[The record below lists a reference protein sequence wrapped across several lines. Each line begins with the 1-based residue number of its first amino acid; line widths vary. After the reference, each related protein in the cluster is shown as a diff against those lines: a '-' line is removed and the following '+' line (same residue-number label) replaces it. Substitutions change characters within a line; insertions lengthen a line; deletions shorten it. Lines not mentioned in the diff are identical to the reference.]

1 MIDERIASRR
11 KDVRAERKRARLRRT
26 VRAVV
31 LAVLLAGLF
40 VLERSPL
47 VALEEIRVNGTERL
61 EPRDVIDASKL
72 ALGTSTLRL
81 RLRGAER
88 AIEALP
94 LVRDASARRIDP
106 LKVEIQVEERT
117 PALQIRGA
125 GVDAIAD
132 REGVIILR
140 GVATGV
146 PEIWLPVTPPQ
157 PGATVAADATL
168 ANAYLV
174 WRSLSGPLRGR
185 VLRYVAAGP
194 DELSLILIDGIEVRF
209 GRAERIDEKVRA
221 LGAVL
226 ADVTGTDVS
235 VIDVRAPRAPVVALQ

>member
-11 KDVRAERKRARLRRT
+11 NDVRAERKRARLRRT
-26 VRAVV
+26 VRAFV
-31 LAVLLAGLF
+31 LAVLLAGLI
-40 VLERSPL
+40 VLEQSSL
-47 VALEEIRVNGTERL
+47 VALEEIRVSGIERL
-61 EPRDVIDASKL
+61 ESTDVIEASQL
-72 ALGTSTLRL
+72 ELGTSTLRL

-88 AIEALP
+88 AIEELP
-94 LVRDASARRIDP
+94 LVRTVSARRIDP

-125 GVDAIAD
+125 GVNAIID
-132 REGVIILR
+132 RDGVIILR

-146 PEIWLPVTPPQ
+146 PEVWLPVSPPQ
-157 PGATVAADATL
+157 PGATVYDDVTL
-168 ANAYLV
+168 ANAYQV

-185 VLRYVAAGP
+185 VHRYVAAGP

-226 ADVTGTDVS
+226 ADVVGTDVA

>member
-11 KDVRAERKRARLRRT
+11 NDVRAERKRARLRRT
-26 VRAVV
+26 VRALV
-31 LAVLLAGLF
+31 LGVLLAGLF

-47 VALEEIRVNGTERL
+47 VALEEIRVQGTERL
-61 EPRDVIDASKL
+61 ESSEVVEASMLKF
-72 ALGTSTLRL
+72 GTSTLRL

-94 LVRDASARRIDP
+94 LVREASARRIDP
-106 LKVEIQVEERT
+106 LKIEIQVEERT

-125 GVDAIAD
+125 GVNAIAD
-132 REGVIILR
+132 RDGVIILR

-146 PEIWLPVTPPQ
+146 PEVWLPVAPPK
-157 PGATVAADATL
+157 PGDTVAEDVAL

-185 VLRYVAAGP
+185 VYRYVAAGP
-194 DELSLILIDGIEVRF
+194 DELSLMLIDGIEVRF

-226 ADVTGTDVS
+226 ADVTGTDVA